1 MKTLLLFLSCFF
13 ASLCAKAQ
21 APTFQWAKQLGADGY
36 VYGKS
41 IARDAFGDIV
51 TAGDFSGTADF
62 DAAATT
68 LTLNATN
75 GSGFVT
81 RYNPAGNF
89 MWAKQIGNGI
99 TTIRVVKLDAAGYIF
114 LGGSFKGQADMDPG
128 AGIVNLTSAGDY
140 DAFVIKLDPSG
151 NFMWAKQMGASA
163 LDDVRGLDVDA
174 NGNVYITGLFTNTV
188 DLDPGPAVFNLSTN
202 GGYDTY
208 VLKLDGNGT
217 FVWAKGIHGTIIEL
231 PRALTVDASGNVHV
245 TGVVFGTIDF
255 DPGPGVDTLTANSDN
270 SFILKLSNTGNYLW
284 AKIFGG
290 PSGGGCAFDIAVDAA
305 GNVYTTGDFSGTSDF
320 DPNAGVSNM
329 TAASPADVFISKLN
343 ASGNFVWAKS
353 IAQSFT
359 FGGGNIDLDN
369 LGNIYVT
376 GQFTATTDFDPG
388 SGTYTMA
395 PNNST
400 AGFILKL
407 NSAAN
412 FQWAIRAGDPGAAAA
427 VSTVVDGQGTLYTM
441 GVFSAATDFDHTT
454 ATSVLTPFG
463 PMDTFILKLAQPTN
477 GLNENGLAKIL
488 SIYPNPAGNTLY
500 IKADMGIDN
509 ISLSICDALGKVVL
523 KETMESNSLQLNIEK
538 LSAGIYYLN
547 VLNNNAV
554 IASKKIIKE

>member
-1 MKTLLLFLSCFF
+1 MKTLLLSLSSLLAANF
-13 ASLCAKAQ
+13 ASAQ
-21 APTFQWAKQLGADGY
+21 TPTFQWAKQLGADGY

-51 TAGDFSGTADF
+51 TAGDFNGTADF

-68 LTLNATN
+68 FPLNATN

-89 MWAKQIGNGI
+89 MWAKQIGNSI
-99 TTIRVVKLDAAGYIF
+99 TNVKVVKLDAAGYIYVA
-114 LGGSFKGQADMDPG
+114 GAFKGQADMDPG
-128 AGIVNLTSAGDY
+128 AGTVNLTSSGDY
-140 DAFVIKLDPSG
+140 DAFIVKLDPSG
-151 NFMWAKQMGASA
+151 NFMWAKQMGAA
-163 LDDVRGLDVDA
+163 NLDDVRGMDIDA
-174 NGNVYITGLFTNTV
+174 NGNVYTTGLFTNTV
-188 DLDPGPAVFNLSTN
+188 DLDPGPAMFNLSTN

-217 FVWAKGIHGTIIEL
+217 FVWAKGIHGTFIEL

-255 DPGPGVDTLTANSDN
+255 DPGPGVDTLTTNGDK
-270 SFILKLSNTGNYLW
+270 SFVLKLSNTGNYLW

-290 PSGGGCAFDIAVDAA
+290 PSGGGCAFDVAVDAA
-305 GNVYTTGDFSGTSDF
+305 GNVYTTGDFSGTADF
-320 DPNAGVSNM
+320 DPNAGISNI
-329 TAASPADVFISKLN
+329 TAASAADVFISKLN
-343 ASGNFVWAKS
+343 AAGNFVWAKS

-359 FGGGNIDLDN
+359 FGGGNIDLDD

-376 GQFTATTDFDPG
+376 GQFTAITDFDPG
-388 SGTYTMA
+388 AGTYTMA

-400 AGFILKL
+400 AGFVLKL

-412 FQWAIRAGDPGAAAA
+412 FQWAIRTGDPGAAAA
-427 VSTVVDGQGTLYTM
+427 VSTVVDGQGTLYIM
-441 GVFSAATDFDHTT
+441 GGFSAASDFDHTI
-454 ATSVLTPFG
+454 AANVLTPFG

-477 GLNENGLAKIL
+477 GLNENDIANAL
-488 SIYPNPAGNTLY
+488 SFYPNPVGNTLY
-500 IKADMGIDN
+500 MKADKDIDN
-509 ISLSICDALGKVVL
+509 INLSICDPLGKIVL
-523 KETMESNSLQLNIEK
+523 EKNIADNTLQLNIES
-538 LSAGIYYLN
+538 LSKGIYYLN
-547 VLNNNAV
+547 ISENGSV